1 MVSKL
6 IAVIRNLSMYF
17 VAALVPML
25 LSLLINPFLARE
37 LSPSDYAIIGYY
49 GAFNSFFQPVITFYL
64 LHYYTKRYF
73 ELDEIERRCFRA
85 TIFKALIFFSLLLAV
100 LCMAGLVIYHCLFNS
115 DSTLPIFPYV
125 VLSVLPLF
133 LTGIYML
140 QLVDFRMSRKPI
152 SYLIWTC
159 SNALIGAVLAIAFVV
174 CFRMGA
180 YGRMLATLVAASV
193 VFAMVILRN
202 LKAWHHSFEARVFLK
217 SLVFCSPLV
226 LASVLTFFSTG
237 YEKVILERLVSVE
250 ELGVYSVA
258 FSIAAYL
265 HVFSTTLNDTF
276 QPDIYKGIATK
287 HYLSV
292 FKYIVL
298 KLVVI
303 TCVVLV
309 FIALCEPLISILTFG
324 RYVHASSFARIL
336 ALSSISSMLYYSV
349 SQVTVALGYTNIA
362 LMNKVVGSLLCI
374 FTYSWLIHW
383 YGAIGA
389 AWGVV
394 VSYLYFFVGNIIFVL
409 VKRKF
414 KTA

>member
-140 QLVDFRMSRKPI
+140 QLV
-152 SYLIWTC
+152 
-159 SNALIGAVLAIAFVV
+159 
-174 CFRMGA
+174 
-180 YGRMLATLVAASV
+180 
-193 VFAMVILRN
+193 VFQMKR
-202 LKAWHHSFEARVFLK
+202 E
-217 SLVFCSPLV
+217 
-226 LASVLTFFSTG
+226 
-237 YEKVILERLVSVE
+237 
-250 ELGVYSVA
+250 
-258 FSIAAYL
+258 
-265 HVFSTTLNDTF
+265 
-276 QPDIYKGIATK
+276 
-287 HYLSV
+287 
-292 FKYIVL
+292 
-298 KLVVI
+298 
-303 TCVVLV
+303 
-309 FIALCEPLISILTFG
+309 
-324 RYVHASSFARIL
+324 
-336 ALSSISSMLYYSV
+336 
-349 SQVTVALGYTNIA
+349 
-362 LMNKVVGSLLCI
+362 SLL
-374 FTYSWLIHW
+374 
-383 YGAIGA
+383 
-389 AWGVV
+389 VMPV
-394 VSYLYFFVGNIIFVL
+394 
-409 VKRKF
+409 
-414 KTA
+414 